1 MCLLLKFHF
10 FYCIIKDILTN
21 NCCERDDV
29 MKLAVLG
36 GGGVRSPFLAK
47 SIALGAA
54 DTGIT
59 ETVFMD
65 INEQKL
71 MIYGKIAK
79 HISEMINP
87 DLEFSLTTDA
97 DIALRDA
104 DFIITTIRA
113 EGDEGRVF
121 DERTALNLGVLG
133 QETTGAGGFSMALRS
148 IHTLLNYCERAK
160 KLAKPNA
167 PIFNFTNPSGL
178 VTQALRTMGYSSTY
192 GVCDAPSGFF
202 RQLRDMMGYS
212 ELTGECFG
220 LNHLSWFYDFKS
232 NGKAVTDE
240 ILASKKLYKKTE
252 MRLFSPD
259 LVKISNNYLLN
270 EYLYFYYY
278 REKAVNSVLSSDKTR
293 GETIL
298 EINRHMLSVLE
309 NIDVDKDFEKA
320 FHCFMSHYA
329 MRENSYF
336 SIECGSEREEKFPV
350 PTAAE
355 YIKQPE
361 NGSYAAVALE
371 FIKAENTGKP
381 VEMVLSVPN
390 EGALDF
396 LKPQDVCELSCTV
409 DKDGV
414 HPHKFKNIPAMQR
427 NLIVSVKH
435 YENLTVEAIME
446 HNRSKAVEALT
457 VHPLICSYSLA
468 EKLVDAYSEHYKNY
482 IGEWK

>member
-1 MCLLLKFHF
+1 
-10 FYCIIKDILTN
+10 
-21 NCCERDDV
+21 

-47 SIALGAA
+47 SIALGA
-54 DTGIT
+54 DGTGIT

-65 INEQKL
+65 IDEQKL

-79 HISEMINP
+79 RISEMINP
-87 DLEFSLTTDA
+87 NLKFTLTTDA
-97 DIALRDA
+97 NTALRDA

-148 IHTLLNYCERAK
+148 IHTLLNYCEKAK
-160 KLAKPNA
+160 KLSKPNA

-178 VTQALRTMGYSSTY
+178 VTQALRTMGYSNTY

-202 RQLRDMMGYS
+202 RQIRDMMGYS
-212 ELTGECFG
+212 ELSAECFG
-220 LNHLSWFYDFKS
+220 LNHLSWFFDFKS
-232 NGKAVTDE
+232 NGKDVTQE
-240 ILASKKLYKKTE
+240 ILNSKELYKKSE
-252 MRLFSPD
+252 MRLFSPK

-278 REKAVNSVLSSDKTR
+278 REKAVSSVLNSEKTR

-298 EINRHMLSVLE
+298 EINRHMLTELMK
-309 NIDVDKDFEKA
+309 IDIDNDFETA
-320 FHCFMSHYA
+320 FHSFMSHYA

-336 SIECGSEREEKFPV
+336 SIECGKMREEKFAV
-350 PTAAE
+350 PTAE
-355 YIKQPE
+355 DYIKQPE
-361 NGSYAAVALE
+361 NGGYAAVALE
-371 FIKAENTGKP
+371 YIKAVHTGKS
-381 VEMVLSVPN
+381 VQMVLSVPN
-390 EGALDF
+390 EGVLDF
-396 LKPQDVCELSCTV
+396 LKPQDVCEISCTV

-414 HPHKFKNIPAMQR
+414 HPHKYRNIPEMQK
-427 NLIVSVKH
+427 NLITSVKH

-446 HNRSKAVEALT
+446 RDRDKAVEALT
-457 VHPLICSYSLA
+457 VHPLIGSFSLA
-468 EKLVDAYSEHYKNY
+468 EKLVDAYCERYKKY
-482 IGEWK
+482 IGDWK